1 MIANKVANVKIHT
14 MNEKEEIIKEIRT
27 LLDKL
32 EQSNTEAKSAE
43 GDDPDFVKGRPASRP
58 K

>member
-1 MIANKVANVKIHT
+1 MIAKKVANVKIHT
-14 MNEKEEIIKEIRT
+14 MNEKEEIIKEIRA

-32 EQSNTEAKSAE
+32 EKSEVKAKSAE
-43 GDDPDFVKGRPASRP
+43 GDDPEFIKGRPASRP

>member
-1 MIANKVANVKIHT
+1 